1 MDNKLQELTEKLYN
15 EGVAKGNQE
24 AEKILATAQTEAS
37 NLVKLA
43 KQEAQAIVEAAQKS
57 AKELTKNT
65 RTELQM
71 ASSQVISALSQE
83 VTSLV
88 NGSIVSASV
97 KQATTDTSFMQNL
110 ILSAV
115 QNWATKQDLLVV
127 VPEKDKDAVINF
139 FTAKAKELL
148 DNGLTINSAN
158 NVKAGFQ
165 IGPKDGSYKVSFTE
179 ADFINFFKEFLRPKL
194 VELLFEQK

>member
-15 EGVAKGNQE
+15 EGVAKGNQK
-24 AEKILATAQTEAS
+24 AETILANAQTEAS
-37 NLVKLA
+37 NLVKQA

-57 AKELTKNT
+57 AEELTKNT
-65 RTELQM
+65 RNELQM
-71 ASSQVISALSQE
+71 ASKQAISALAQE
-83 VTSLV
+83 VTSLI

-110 ILSAV
+110 ILTAV
-115 QNWATKQDLLVV
+115 HNWATKQDLLVV
-127 VPEKDKDAVINF
+127 VPEKDKSAVIDY
-139 FTAKAKELL
+139 FTAQAKSVL
-148 DNGLTINSAN
+148 DNGLTIESAN
-158 NVKAGFQ
+158 NIKAGFQ

>member
-15 EGVAKGNQE
+15 EGVAKGNQK
-24 AEKILATAQTEAS
+24 AETILANAQAEAS
-37 NLVKLA
+37 NLVKQA

-57 AKELTKNT
+57 AEELTKNT
-65 RTELQM
+65 RNELQM
-71 ASSQVISALSQE
+71 ASKQAISALAQE
-83 VTSLV
+83 VTSLI

-110 ILSAV
+110 IFTAV

-127 VPEKDKDAVINF
+127 VPEKDKSAVIDY
-139 FTAKAKELL
+139 FTAQAKSVL
-148 DNGLTINSAN
+148 DNGLTIESAN
-158 NVKAGFQ
+158 NIKAGFQ

>member
-57 AKELTKNT
+57 AEELTKNT

>member
-57 AKELTKNT
+57 AEELTKNT

-97 KQATTDTSFMQNL
+97 KQATTDASFMQNL

-179 ADFINFFKEFLRPKL
+179 ADFINFFKEFLRQKL